1 MGALNNRFMLSNFT
15 ARSVNVGLV
24 AVISVLGVNA
34 VNASPTS
41 NEFEEC
47 HVLASKILLDCL
59 NRNTNSIHIG
69 QCWPKSKSSY
79 DVCHSEVMSRHDR
92 SAIKKRRAL
101 AEALE
106 AEIEAMES
114 ND

>member
-1 MGALNNRFMLSNFT
+1 MAVLRRSSVAILMALFSLSVSSS
-15 ARSVNVGLV
+15 A
-24 AVISVLGVNA
+24 
-34 VNASPTS
+34 NASPTS

-47 HVLASKILLDCL
+47 HELAAKILLGCL
-59 NRNTNSIHIG
+59 NKNTNSIYIG
-69 QCWPKSKSSY
+69 QCWHGSKSSY
-79 DVCHSEVMSRHDR
+79 DSCRSEVMSRHDR
-92 SAIKKRRAL
+92 GEMKKRRAL